1 MRARAE
7 QYSETYFEQPVLLE
21 RPVIWSQILVWLI
34 MGVTT
39 SALVWAAVAQIEQAV
54 PAVGKLEPEG
64 SVVEI
69 KTPTS
74 GVVEAI
80 HVKDG
85 ETVKQGDLLVT
96 FDPTTSDADV
106 DSLTRLREVYEK
118 ESQFY
123 GEQVDGVA
131 SNPSDL
137 AALVRLKDTL
147 LAENE
152 FYNAQLN
159 GFSASATPSGAFA
172 ENQRRLLDAARDEYN
187 TRVQAAQLKI
197 SELDKQLRQV
207 EDQISATTERLS
219 TSERTLALNE
229 GILDRISPLV
239 TEGALSQLQMD
250 RQEQEVLSRQ
260 DEVMSREAELGRLQL
275 EAQRIRVE
283 MAKAQEEVANTRAIS
298 AKDVLSRI
306 ADNQKRIAEIDTQ
319 LSRSRLDNEKRL
331 AELDAQLVKARQ
343 AQDYRDLKAPADGV
357 VFNLQVRKPGYVAQ
371 ATDTLL
377 SIVPNENLVAQVYL
391 QNKDI
396 GFVREG
402 MPVEVN
408 VSSFPSSEFGTI
420 NGELIWIGSDV
431 LAPTQVRPYY
441 AFPAKIK
448 LDRQE
453 FVVNGKELRLQSGM
467 EITANVKVRKRSVL
481 SLFTDWFDKKTRG
494 LETVR

>member
-7 QYSETYFEQPVLLE
+7 QFSETYFEQPVLLE
-21 RPVIWSQILVWLI
+21 RPIIWSQILVWLI
-34 MGVTT
+34 LGVTT
-39 SALVWAAVAQIEQAV
+39 SALVWAAVAKIEQAV
-54 PAVGKLEPEG
+54 PATGKLEPEG
-64 SVVEI
+64 SVIEV
-69 KTPTS
+69 KTPSS
-74 GVVEAI
+74 GVIEAI

-96 FDPTTSDADV
+96 FDPTSSDADV

-123 GEQVDGVA
+123 GEQVNGEA
-131 SNPSDL
+131 SGNTEL
-137 AALVRLKDTL
+137 AALVRLKDAL
-147 LAENE
+147 IAENQY
-152 FYNAQLN
+152 YNAQLD
-159 GFSASATPSGAFA
+159 GFSPNSIPGEFDA
-172 ENQRRLLDAARDEYN
+172 NQQRLLTAARDEYN
-187 TRVQAAQLKI
+187 TRVQAARLKI
-197 SELDKQLRQV
+197 SELEKQLRQV
-207 EDQISATTERLS
+207 EDQAAATQERLS

-239 TEGALSQLQMD
+239 TEGALSQLQLD
-250 RQEQEVLSRQ
+250 RQEQEVLTRQ
-260 DEVMSREAELGRLQL
+260 DELMSREAELSRLQL

-283 MAKAQEEVANTRAIS
+283 IAKANEEVANTQAIS
-298 AKDVLSRI
+298 AKDVLTRI

-319 LSRSRLDNEKRL
+319 LSRSKLDNEKRL
-331 AELDAQLVKARQ
+331 AELDAQLAKAKQ
-343 AQDYRDLKAPADGV
+343 AQDYRDLKAPTDGV

-377 SIVPNENLVAQVYL
+377 SIVPNESLIAQVYL

-396 GFVREG
+396 GFVKEG
-402 MPVEVN
+402 MEVEVN

-453 FVVNGKELRLQSGM
+453 FVVNGKELSLQSGM
-467 EITANVKVRKRSVL
+467 EINANIKVRKRSVL
-481 SLFTDWFDKKTRG
+481 SLFTDWFDTKTKG

>member
-7 QYSETYFEQPVLLE
+7 QFSETYFEQPVLLE
-21 RPVIWSQILVWLI
+21 RPIIWSQILVWLI
-34 MGVTT
+34 LGVTT
-39 SALVWAAVAQIEQAV
+39 SALVWAAVAKIEQAV

-64 SVVEI
+64 SVIEV
-69 KTPTS
+69 KTPAS
-74 GVVEAI
+74 GVIEAI

-123 GEQVDGVA
+123 GEQVNGEA
-131 SNPSDL
+131 SGNTEL
-137 AALVRLKDTL
+137 AALVRLKDAL
-147 LAENE
+147 IAENQY
-152 FYNAQLN
+152 YNAQLD
-159 GFSASATPSGAFA
+159 GFSPNSIPGEFDA
-172 ENQRRLLDAARDEYN
+172 NQQRLLTAARNEYN
-187 TRVQAAQLKI
+187 TRVQAARLKI
-197 SELDKQLRQV
+197 SELEKQLSQV
-207 EDQISATTERLS
+207 EDQAAATQERMS
-219 TSERTLALNE
+219 TSERTLALNK

-239 TEGALSQLQMD
+239 TEGALSQLQLD
-250 RQEQEVLSRQ
+250 RQEQEVLTRQ
-260 DEVMSREAELGRLQL
+260 DELMSREAELSRLQL

-283 MAKAQEEVANTRAIS
+283 IAKANEEVANTQAIS
-298 AKDVLSRI
+298 AKDVLTRI

-319 LSRSRLDNEKRL
+319 LSRSKLENEKRL
-331 AELDAQLVKARQ
+331 AELDAQLTKAEQ
-343 AQDYRDLKAPADGV
+343 AQDYRDLKAPTDGV
-357 VFNLQVRKPGYVAQ
+357 VFNLQARKPGYVAQ

-377 SIVPNENLVAQVYL
+377 SIVPNESLIAQVYL

-396 GFVREG
+396 GFVKEG
-402 MPVEVN
+402 MEVEVN

-453 FVVNGKELRLQSGM
+453 FIVNGKELSLQSGM
-467 EITANVKVRKRSVL
+467 EINANIKVRKRSVL
-481 SLFTDWFDKKTRG
+481 SLFTDWFDTKTKG